1 MLNNLLFD
9 DIIMLALKEDLGTGD
24 ITTLSTVSE
33 DKCLEGRFIAKSEGI
48 VCGLFVV
55 KRVFEL
61 VDSEVAL
68 TVLKKDGEKVAKGEI
83 IATIYGKAASILSGE
98 RTALNFLQRLSAIA
112 TKTATY
118 AELLKESKT
127 KIADTRK
134 TTPGLRVLEKYA
146 VKMGGGANHRFN
158 LSDGIL
164 IKDNHIAAAGGIT
177 NAVNHARAY
186 APHMVKIEV
195 EVENLNMVQE
205 ALAVKADV
213 IMLDNMSL
221 EQMREAVALI
231 NGKALVE
238 ASGNMEEKNILDI
251 AGTGVDIISMGGL
264 THSVKAMDIS
274 LRFN

>member
-33 DKCLEGRFIAKSEGI
+33 EKILEGRFIAKSEG
-48 VCGLFVV
+48 VLCGLFVV

-61 VDSEVAL
+61 VDSSVTL
-68 TVLKKDGEKVAKGEI
+68 NILKKDGEKVAKGEM

-177 NAVNHARAY
+177 NAVNRARAF

-195 EVENLNMVQE
+195 EVENLDMVKE

-213 IMLDNMSL
+213 IMLDNMNL
-221 EQMREAVALI
+221 EQMHEAVHLI
-231 NGKALVE
+231 NGRALVE

-251 AGTGVDIISMGGL
+251 AGAGVDIISMGGL